1 MASTK
6 VRSWPQ
12 LKPRITHHACTV
24 GFHVILHNEWSVLIS
39 AALIVRLGRRRGH
52 SRFSRG
58 LQRAVCSLRGW
69 KTRLLS
75 TIFLKS
81 GNRTRGRGRMK
92 NRPKNRKL
100 PDFRISGKNLN
111 SGKTANR
118 TKSTVK
124 VSSESMAQMVECS
137 LIMWELLG
145 SKPSWV
151 CVFCCCWCWSH
162 FFLSSENDAKI
173 FFSKNKLSGD
183 MGLMVQMLNLNFV
196 AAAVSNYWEN

>member
-1 MASTK
+1 M
-6 VRSWPQ
+6 VGWWPQ
-12 LKPRITHHACTV
+12 LKPRITQHACTV

-69 KTRLLS
+69 KTRLLAS
-75 TIFLKS
+75 IFLKS

-111 SGKTANR
+111 SGKTVDYFLPNHLR
-118 TKSTVK
+118 HFLLLFKFPLKWVTT
-124 VSSESMAQMVECS
+124 S
-137 LIMWELLG
+137 LLAD
-145 SKPSWV
+145 KT
-151 CVFCCCWCWSH
+151 CW
-162 FFLSSENDAKI
+162 
-173 FFSKNKLSGD
+173 
-183 MGLMVQMLNLNFV
+183 
-196 AAAVSNYWEN
+196 

>member
-1 MASTK
+1 M
-6 VRSWPQ
+6 VGWWPQ

-69 KTRLLS
+69 KTRLLAS
-75 TIFLKS
+75 IFLKS

-111 SGKTANR
+111 SGKTEY
-118 TKSTVK
+118 TKRQLISTGILWGINFENLSITVEPGRNGVTCGGFVK
-124 VSSESMAQMVECS
+124 MHPNGCFCSEGS
-137 LIMWELLG
+137 LI
-145 SKPSWV
+145 
-151 CVFCCCWCWSH
+151 
-162 FFLSSENDAKI
+162 
-173 FFSKNKLSGD
+173 
-183 MGLMVQMLNLNFV
+183 
-196 AAAVSNYWEN
+196 

>member
-1 MASTK
+1 MMASTK

-69 KTRLLS
+69 KTRLLAS
-75 TIFLKS
+75 IFLKS

-100 PDFRISGKNLN
+100 PDFRISGKKRN
-111 SGKTANR
+111 SGKTVLPAVGRFQFGR
-118 TKSTVK
+118 TTNVLAWLSRVGRRF
-124 VSSESMAQMVECS
+124 CS
-137 LIMWELLG
+137 
-145 SKPSWV
+145 P
-151 CVFCCCWCWSH
+151 
-162 FFLSSENDAKI
+162 
-173 FFSKNKLSGD
+173 
-183 MGLMVQMLNLNFV
+183 
-196 AAAVSNYWEN
+196 